1 MAYFTKDYLDFFI
14 ELAANNHKEWF
25 DSNRKRYESSV
36 KKPFADFVQ
45 TFINHLA
52 KSHPSF
58 KDLTASECI
67 FRINRDIRFSK
78 DKTPY
83 KLLCSAVV
91 APNGK
96 KSKSIHGVYF
106 EFGPEAVR
114 VYGGIYEID
123 KDDLYAVREGIA
135 ANQKEFNSLI
145 ADKTFVD
152 VFGEIRGERNKI
164 APKEL
169 KEAAEKQPY
178 ILNKQWYFMTE
189 FDSDLIL
196 QDHLLEMLDSCFQAG
211 LPLETFFNKFIQ
223 RS

>member
-25 DSNRKRYESSV
+25 DSNRKRYETSV

-52 KSHPSF
+52 KSHPVF

-135 ANQKEFNSLI
+135 QNQNEFESLI
-145 ADKTFVD
+145 SDPDFVK
-152 VFGEIRGERNKI
+152 VFGEVRGERNKI
-164 APKEL
+164 APKEF

-189 FDSDLIL
+189 FDADLLL
-196 QDHLLEMLDSCFQAG
+196 QDHLLETIDSCFRAG

>member
-1 MAYFTKDYLDFFI
+1 MAYFTKDYLNFFI

-25 DSNRKRYESSV
+25 DANRKRYETSV
-36 KKPFADFVQ
+36 KKPFAGFVQ

-52 KSHPSF
+52 KSYPVF

-67 FRINRDIRFSK
+67 FRINRDVRFSK

-96 KSKSIHGVYF
+96 KSRSIHGVYF

-123 KDDLYAVREGIA
+123 KDDLYTVREGIA
-135 ANQKEFNSLI
+135 TNLKEFETLI
-145 ADKTFVD
+145 SDENFVQ

-164 APKEL
+164 APKEF
-169 KEAAEKQPY
+169 KAAAEKQPY

-196 QDHLLEMLDSCFQAG
+196 QDYLLETIDSCFQAG

-223 RS
+223 RP

>member
-45 TFINHLA
+45 TFVNHLA
-52 KSHPSF
+52 KSHPEF
-58 KDLTASECI
+58 KDLTASECV

-114 VYGGIYEID
+114 VYGGIYEIE

-135 ANQKEFNSLI
+135 LNQKEFNNLI

-152 VFGEIRGERNKI
+152 VFGEVRGDRNKI
-164 APKEL
+164 APKEF

-189 FDSDLIL
+189 FDSGLIL
-196 QDHLLEMLDSCFQAG
+196 QDHLLETLDSCFQAG

>member
-25 DSNRKRYESSV
+25 DANRKRYETSV
-36 KKPFADFVQ
+36 KKPFAEFVQ

-52 KSHPSF
+52 KTHPVF

-96 KSKSIHGVYF
+96 KSRSIHGVYF

-123 KDDLYAVREGIA
+123 KDDLHAVREGIA
-135 ANQKEFNSLI
+135 TNPKEFEALI
-145 ADKTFVD
+145 SDENFVQ
-152 VFGEIRGERNKI
+152 VFGEVRGERNKI

-196 QDHLLEMLDSCFQAG
+196 QDYLLETLDSCFQAG